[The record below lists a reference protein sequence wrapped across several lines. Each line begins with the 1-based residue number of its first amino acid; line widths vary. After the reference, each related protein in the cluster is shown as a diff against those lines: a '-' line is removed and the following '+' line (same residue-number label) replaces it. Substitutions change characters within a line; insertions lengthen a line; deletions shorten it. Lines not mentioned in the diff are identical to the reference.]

1 MPGLGGGAR
10 TLVRF
15 ATTALALALA
25 VCLHLGCAA
34 APTKRHAFFGHAM
47 GARVEITID
56 ESACD
61 DGRERARL
69 AAQRALLELERL
81 DGVLS
86 DWKPNSELTKLN
98 TSAEACRDASDDFRR
113 VLARSLE
120 IAASTDGLFDPT
132 IGPSV
137 RVWRESRTTGRLPSA
152 DTLEAAR
159 RLVDW
164 RGVAIDG
171 TRVCRA
177 EGAIALDFGGIG
189 KGYGAV
195 RALAT
200 LREAGCPRALVA
212 VAGDIAAGDAPRGAS
227 GWSIEI
233 ASESASLARETIVV
247 RNTAVSTSGG
257 SVQHVEIAG
266 IRYAHI
272 VDPRSGLGA
281 TRLAQVTV
289 AGPLDCAVDALGTAL
304 ALTGDNAEASEIL
317 ARFPGYKARIEREGS
332 VAWLGSPR

>member
-1 MPGLGGGAR
+1 MPRLRGGAR
-10 TLVRF
+10 ALVRF
-15 ATTALALALA
+15 ATMALALALT
-25 VCLHLGCAA
+25 VCLHLGCAS

-61 DGRERARL
+61 DGGERARL
-69 AAQRALLELERL
+69 AAHRALLELERL
-81 DGVLS
+81 DGMLS

-98 TSAEACRDASDDFRR
+98 TSTEACRDASAEFRG

-132 IGPSV
+132 IGPAV

-164 RGVAIDG
+164 RAVTIDG

-212 VAGDIAAGDAPRGAS
+212 VAGDIAAGDAPRDAN

-233 ASESASLARETIVV
+233 APESESLERETLVV
-247 RNTAVSTSGG
+247 RNAAVSTSGG

-266 IRYAHI
+266 VRYAHI

-289 AGPLDCAVDALGTAL
+289 VGPLDCAVDALGTAL
-304 ALTGDNAEASEIL
+304 ALTRHNAEATEIL
-317 ARFPGYKARIEREGS
+317 ARYPGYKARIEREGS
-332 VAWLGSPR
+332 VAWLGDPH